1 MKYIYVYIVCL
12 FLAGWGV
19 GCVEDPVIE
28 GGLRNAQEPSVRTVE
43 ILKSTASS
51 VTVSGEVTRENGAPV
66 TEAGF

>member
-51 VTVSGEVTRENGAPV
+51 VTVSGEGKSW
-66 TEAGF
+66 